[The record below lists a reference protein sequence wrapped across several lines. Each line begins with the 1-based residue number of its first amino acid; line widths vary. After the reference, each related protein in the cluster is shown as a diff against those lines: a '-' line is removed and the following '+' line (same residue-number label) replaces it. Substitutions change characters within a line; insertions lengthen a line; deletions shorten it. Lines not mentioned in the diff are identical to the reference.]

1 MTGADRLSHFE
12 LPPQWSTMR
21 EAAALESEGRRI
33 IHMEKG
39 DYASAEF
46 KPPPQAWEA
55 LKASLEEGYVRYSPG
70 AGIAPLR
77 EAIAEK
83 MTERERPTGPGEVI
97 VTPGAKFGI
106 ASTMLLFL
114 DKDDE
119 VIMPNPGYPLDE
131 FWARYIQAR
140 IKHVTFRDPRNVDA
154 EHLEELI
161 TPRTRLVILNS
172 PQRPNGQ
179 LIDNLDEVAAVLE
192 RHPQVMIAS
201 DEIFSQIVYPPYR
214 HRSLSEY
221 PALRERTVIIDT
233 FSKSYVMTGLRI
245 GWVVAPPRI
254 AARYDILLQ
263 NSFTNVATIIQEAAL
278 AALKAP
284 PAYHQELLAR
294 LQRKRDLAFSILQ
307 GSKVLSTAN
316 AQGSFYLFPRLP
328 EGLPDR
334 EAVRLLLNSG
344 VAVVP
349 GSAFG
354 SAGRSHIRL
363 TFTLED
369 ELLEEGVRRLVEV
382 IEEWARQR
390 GSRANSERATP
401 QG

>member
-21 EAAALESEGRRI
+21 EAAALESGGRHI

-55 LKASLEEGYVRYSPG
+55 LRASLEEGYVRYSPG
-70 AGIAPLR
+70 AGIMPLR

-83 MTERERPTGPGEVI
+83 MTERGRPTTPEEVI

-106 ASTMLLFL
+106 TSTMLLFL
-114 DKDDE
+114 DRGDE
-119 VIMPNPGYPLDE
+119 VIMPNPGYPPDE
-131 FWARYIQAR
+131 FWARYLQAR
-140 IKHVTFRDPRNVDA
+140 IRHVTFRDPRNVDT
-154 EHLEELI
+154 EHLEKLI
-161 TPRTRLVILNS
+161 SSRSRLVILNS

-179 LIDNLDEVAAVLE
+179 LIENIEEVAAVLE
-192 RHPQVMIAS
+192 RHPQVMVAS
-201 DEIFSQIVYPPYR
+201 DEIFSQIVYPPYK

-221 PALRERTVIIDT
+221 PGLKERTVIIDT

-245 GWVVAPPRI
+245 GWIVAPANI
-254 AARYDILLQ
+254 ASKFDILLQ

-278 AALKAP
+278 AALNAP
-284 PAYHQELLAR
+284 ASYHEEMLTILK
-294 LQRKRDLAFSILQ
+294 RKRDLAFSILRS
-307 GSKVLSTAN
+307 SKILSTDN

-328 EGLPDR
+328 EGLSDR
-334 EAVRLLLNSG
+334 EAVRLLLNNG

-354 SAGRSHIRL
+354 SGGSGHIRL

-369 ELLEEGVRRLVEV
+369 GVLEEGVRRLVRI
-382 IEEWARQR
+382 IEE
-390 GSRANSERATP
+390 RA
-401 QG
+401 G